1 MIPPGELRPLS
12 DGLSAVLGSLKG
24 GDVRTVKGIFGTWD
38 EAVGEVIALH
48 ARPLRIDRGVLTV
61 EVDEPGW
68 ATQLRFLEGEI
79 RARLEAVGGTV
90 VDRIEVR
97 VAGARQ
103 RTRNRR

>member
-1 MIPPGELRPLS
+1 VIPPRDVRPLS
-12 DGLSAVLGSLKG
+12 DGLAAVMGSLKG

-38 EAVGEVIALH
+38 EAVA
-48 ARPLRIDRGVLTV
+48 
-61 EVDEPGW
+61 
-68 ATQLRFLEGEI
+68 EI

>member
-1 MIPPGELRPLS
+1 VIPPRELRPLS
-12 DGLSAVLGSLKG
+12 DGLTAVLGALKG

-38 EAVGEVIALH
+38 EAVGGVIAAH

-97 VAGARQ
+97 VAGVRQ
-103 RTRNRR
+103 RPSKRH